1 MLSKRSIEPLRGSE
15 LEKSA
20 LLKRFASTCIWRRA
34 AGVDSEGKAR
44 HHNQRAPAFAS
55 RVSSDD
61 KMPSNIPEPYHRNY
75 TWDSIVFGDG
85 G

>member
-1 MLSKRSIEPLRGSE
+1 M
-15 LEKSA
+15 
-20 LLKRFASTCIWRRA
+20 
-34 AGVDSEGKAR
+34 DSEGKAH